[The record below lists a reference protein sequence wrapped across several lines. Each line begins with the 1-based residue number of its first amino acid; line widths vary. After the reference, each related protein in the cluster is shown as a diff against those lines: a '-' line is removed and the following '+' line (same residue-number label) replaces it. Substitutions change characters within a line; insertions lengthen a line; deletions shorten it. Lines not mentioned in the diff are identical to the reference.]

1 MPTSVY
7 NQNGR
12 DRLNM
17 TDDLGFFG
25 VSSASWSEYG
35 GLVVTSRDC
44 RTTDRMMS
52 LLVETLSSI
61 KMIAPPSIL
70 RLDFIQ
76 HCPPRL
82 LQETDSSAQQDRLD
96 FSNVNRNPFLLSQTC
111 HFSTKNQQHDYFIQE
126 EEGGRCTRYALDGWI
141 QFNICPPPSYRQ
153 LGSSMFRWVCS

>member
-17 TDDLGFFG
+17 NDDWGFFFV

-44 RTTDRMMS
+44 PTTDRMMS

-61 KMIAPPSIL
+61 KVIATPSIL

-82 LQETDSSAQQDRLD
+82 QETDSSEGAQQDRLD
-96 FSNVNRNPFLLSQTC
+96 FSNVNRNPF
-111 HFSTKNQQHDYFIQE
+111 
-126 EEGGRCTRYALDGWI
+126 
-141 QFNICPPPSYRQ
+141 
-153 LGSSMFRWVCS
+153 